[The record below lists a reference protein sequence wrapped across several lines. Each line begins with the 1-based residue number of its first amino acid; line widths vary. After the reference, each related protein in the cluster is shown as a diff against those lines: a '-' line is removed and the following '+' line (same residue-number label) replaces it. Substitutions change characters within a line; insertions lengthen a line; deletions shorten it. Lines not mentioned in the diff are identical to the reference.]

1 MTTHDDQERAAEPTV
16 AGPQSEAA
24 VAPASEVYA
33 VAMPTMLSE
42 EQRQMLVA
50 VLDRIVP
57 PNGALPG
64 AGGLG
69 VDAAIDRTLAQT
81 PRLRRLFL
89 RGLAEIAVTAER
101 ETGQDFLAL
110 DAATQERVLRAVE
123 EAEPAF
129 FAALVEHTYRGYY
142 VRPGGPRRDRLRH
155 AAAAAARPRA
165 GPLARGAASAPGRP
179 GAVLASRHAL
189 IGNRVRLVAR
199 QS

>member
-1 MTTHDDQERAAEPTV
+1 MTTQDELERAQPTV

-24 VAPASEVYA
+24 VSPTSEVYA
-33 VAMPTMLSE
+33 VPIPTVLSD
-42 EQRQMLVA
+42 EQRRLLVA

-81 PRLRRLFL
+81 PRLRRLL
-89 RGLAEIAVTAER
+89 LNGLATIAVAAER
-101 ETGQDFLAL
+101 ETGQEFLAL
-110 DAATQERVLRAVE
+110 ETEIQEKVLRTVE

-142 VRPGGPRRDRLRH
+142 TRPEVH
-155 AAAAAARPRA
+155 AAVGYATRPPQ
-165 GPLARGAASAPGRP
+165 PLGHQLAPWREELLQLQVDRP
-179 GAVLASRHAL
+179 PFWR
-189 IGNRVRLVAR
+189 R
-199 QS
+199 

>member
-24 VAPASEVYA
+24 VAPSSEISA
-33 VAMPTMLSE
+33 TPMPTMLSE
-42 EQRQMLVA
+42 EQRRLLVA

-81 PRLRRLFL
+81 SRLRRLFL
-89 RGLAEIAVTAER
+89 GGLTEVAVTAER

-110 DAATQERVLRAVE
+110 DAATQERVLRRVE

-142 VRPGGPRRDRLRH
+142 VRPEVH
-155 AAAAAARPRA
+155 AAIGYATRPPQPLGHELAPWREELLQLQVDRA
-165 GPLARGAASAPGRP
+165 PFWRRATP
-179 GAVLASRHAL
+179 
-189 IGNRVRLVAR
+189 
-199 QS
+199 